1 MKFQWGKN
9 CFCSLT
15 TLNINQSRAGEG
27 IIENISNHDAFNVE
41 VLIGKYSITSMMN
54 YNYYILISMQ
64 NKMAACLIL
73 LNICAAMLVIAALQR
88 HLILNADCFPTLTYN
103 A

>member
-41 VLIGKYSITSMMN
+41 VLI
-54 YNYYILISMQ
+54 
-64 NKMAACLIL
+64 
-73 LNICAAMLVIAALQR
+73 
-88 HLILNADCFPTLTYN
+88 
-103 A
+103 